1 MLEESFMAINDKI
14 QLITNF
20 FNQLLVPKKEN
31 HYSLPKKSIAAST
44 KNALIDFV
52 EKYKGIRRTIL
63 LIVLW
68 INIHI
73 FFVTIEM
80 YRKVNTVDTQWIIY
94 AGYWTAILG
103 TFIGFYT
110 VSRVKEFNSNTS
122 YSKQGEWLSSNNE
135 PKSGATE
142 FTKNECISFYE
153 DKNN

>member
-1 MLEESFMAINDKI
+1 
-14 QLITNF
+14 
-20 FNQLLVPKKEN
+20 
-31 HYSLPKKSIAAST
+31 
-44 KNALIDFV
+44 
-52 EKYKGIRRTIL
+52 
-63 LIVLW
+63 
-68 INIHI
+68 
-73 FFVTIEM
+73 M

-135 PKSGATE
+135 PKSGATK

>member
-1 MLEESFMAINDKI
+1 MGEYFMSINNKLQKI
-14 QLITNF
+14 VSLFSGIILN
-20 FNQLLVPKKEN
+20 KKDN
-31 HYSLPKKSIAAST
+31 YSSLPKKSITTSL
-44 KNALIDFV
+44 KNTSIDFV
-52 EKYKGIRRTIL
+52 EKYKGVRRTIL

-80 YRKVNTVDTQWIIY
+80 YRKVNSVDTQWVIY

>member
-1 MLEESFMAINDKI
+1 MNINNKLQKI
-14 QLITNF
+14 INF
-20 FNQLLVPKKEN
+20 FSKIFANKQDNYYTP
-31 HYSLPKKSIAAST
+31 PKKSITTST

-52 EKYKGIRRTIL
+52 EKYKGVRRTIL

-110 VSRVKEFNSNTS
+110 VSRNSNTS